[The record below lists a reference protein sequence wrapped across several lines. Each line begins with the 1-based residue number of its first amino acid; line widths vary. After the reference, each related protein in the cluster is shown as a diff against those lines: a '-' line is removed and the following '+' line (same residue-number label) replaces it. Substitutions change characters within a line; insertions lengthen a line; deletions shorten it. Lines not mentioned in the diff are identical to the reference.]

1 MLDFKNIDN
10 VSKQNF
16 VLTKDEL
23 QHILEKATSGK
34 ELNLEDAA
42 KLLSVED
49 DEMIST
55 MKDAAF
61 NVKEKVFGKRI
72 VLFAPLYLSN
82 ECVNSCLYCAFQSG
96 NKHEKRK
103 TLSLEEALEQAN
115 FLTKKGF
122 RRTLLVTAENKVK
135 CGVDYIVNITR
146 GLYEKSGLKII
157 HLNAAPMDIE
167 ELREIRN
174 AGIGV
179 FQVFQETYHEDTY
192 RKLHIK
198 GKKSDFNYRLTCM
211 NRAIE
216 AGFKDV
222 GIGALLGLYNYK
234 FDVLSV
240 IEHAKFLKR
249 HYGAYPHTISVP
261 RFREAEGALINVAPH
276 PVDDKTFK
284 KIVAVYR
291 LTVPTAGIVISTRE
305 SAELRNEILFYG
317 ASQISAES
325 STSPG
330 GYTGMIDEKEGSQFN
345 LNDRRT
351 LEEIVLM
358 ILEKGMQ
365 PSFCTACYKKGR
377 EGETFHHLAE
387 NGLIKNFC
395 EANAYASFLEYIS
408 TRDNVT
414 LKNMLKA
421 KMERVFKIEHQVLPG
436 KLI

>member
-10 VSKQNF
+10 LSKQNF

-23 QHILEKATSGK
+23 QRILENATSGK

-49 DEMIST
+49 DEMLSKI
-55 MKDAAF
+55 KDAAF
-61 NVKEKVFGKRI
+61 NVKVKVFGKRI

-96 NKHEKRK
+96 NKYEKRK
-103 TLSLEEALEQAN
+103 TLSLEEALDQAN

-122 RRTLLVTAENKVK
+122 RRTLLVTAENKIK

-146 GLYEKSGLKII
+146 GLYEKSVLKII

-179 FQVFQETYHEDTY
+179 FQVFQETYHEETY

-222 GIGALLGLYNYK
+222 GIGALLGLYDYK

-249 HYGAYPHTISVP
+249 HYGTYPHTISVP
-261 RFREAEGALINVAPH
+261 RFREAEGALINVAPY

-305 SAELRNEILFYG
+305 SAELRDEILFYG

-330 GYTGMIDEKEGSQFN
+330 GYTGMIDEKNGSQFN

-395 EANAYASFLEYIS
+395 ETNAYASFLEYIT
-408 TRDNVT
+408 TRDNENLEKL
-414 LKNMLKA
+414 LKT
-421 KMERVFKIEHQVLPG
+421 KMEQVFKLKQQVLAG